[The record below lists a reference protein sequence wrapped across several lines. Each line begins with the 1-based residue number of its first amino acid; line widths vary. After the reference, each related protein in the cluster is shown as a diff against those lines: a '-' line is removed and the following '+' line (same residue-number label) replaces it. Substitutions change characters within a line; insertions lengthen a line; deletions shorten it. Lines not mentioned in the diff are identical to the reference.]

1 MGLIRSGYT
10 NLTPTSTDNE
20 LTNYLWPIVREII
33 KTAVENEQNL
43 ILGGCYIPYNWQ
55 KDFSDKYLKNIRC
68 YYLVMIKNYIINH
81 FNDIKLYSNVI
92 EKRLDDNIELE
103 NIINDNETF
112 YKRAVENNQQ
122 YFLIDDEYKVDIEL

>member
-1 MGLIRSGYT
+1 MGRGRSNLYTYLRGY
-10 NLTPTSTDNE
+10 
-20 LTNYLWPIVREII
+20 R
-33 KTAVENEQNL
+33 A
-43 ILGGCYIPYNWQ
+43 LGFVC
-55 KDFSDKYLKNIRC
+55 KNSSSN
-68 YYLVMIKNYIINH
+68 V
-81 FNDIKLYSNVI
+81 YSNVI

>member
-1 MGLIRSGYT
+1 M
-10 NLTPTSTDNE
+10 N
-20 LTNYLWPIVREII
+20 
-33 KTAVENEQNL
+33 
-43 ILGGCYIPYNWQ
+43 
-55 KDFSDKYLKNIRC
+55 
-68 YYLVMIKNYIINH
+68 KNYIINH

-92 EKRLDDNIELE
+92 EKRLNDNIELE